1 MPAVRTD
8 FSVLGDAVLA
18 PHENSGDLFRSECH
32 TIRLLN
38 APPDAQGHVPRLIAE
53 VVGSA
58 DSLKSALIEHRAILA
73 EKLNMLSLVTR
84 ARFRIDRPIRAIEW
98 EPYTGERSMLV
109 VHQQDARYP
118 PGPTLNDHFLLAAST
133 LARADIPPYV
143 DKAATYFRYGILDD
157 SPTDQFVKFW
167 HALEIIAENDRPP
180 GRIQI
185 LCHACRDE
193 LVCSHCEAKATRIP
207 LPKDAIKRVLERI
220 GVRPLGPVLA
230 RQLNARNTLM
240 HGGSSAGVEAKCK
253 CPIADIVNELGG
265 IVQAAIL
272 NAIKLKHAANL
283 AIDVGSDLNN
293 GIISGVMEMRFRY
306 GGSEPH
312 PPEDAIPKPQIQM
325 ISTWNGS

>member
-8 FSVLGDAVLA
+8 FSILGDVVLA
-18 PHENSGDLFRSECH
+18 PDASSGDLFRSESH
-32 TIRLLN
+32 AIRLLN
-38 APPDAQGHVPRLIAE
+38 APLDAQGHVPRLIAE
-53 VVGSA
+53 VVGNA

-73 EKLNMLSLVTR
+73 EKLNVLSLVTR

-98 EPYTGERSMLV
+98 EPYADERSMLV

-118 PGPTLNDHFLLAAST
+118 PEPTLNDHFLLAANT
-133 LARADIPPYV
+133 LASADIPAYV

-167 HALEIIAENDRPP
+167 HALEIIAENDRPSD
-180 GRIQI
+180 RVQI
-185 LCHACRDE
+185 YCHKCRDE

-207 LPKDAIKRVLERI
+207 LPKDAIKQVMERI
-220 GVRPLGPVLA
+220 GVQPLGPVLA

-253 CPIADIVNELGG
+253 YPMTDIVNELGG

-272 NAIKLKHAANL
+272 IAIRLNHAADL

-293 GIISGVMEMRFRY
+293 GIISGIMELKFRY
-306 GGSEPH
+306 EGSEAH
-312 PPEDAIPKPQIQM
+312 PPEEAIPKPQIQLV
-325 ISTWNGS
+325 STWNG